1 MRPMLIL
8 FPAAGPP
15 VPGLTHSRALGV
27 AALIAWLVTAG
38 MGAYMAR
45 AWIAGGGLRRRRAGG
60 DELPPAVV
68 LAHASLAVTG
78 LLVWA
83 SYQAVGWTVLA
94 WSAVAL
100 MAAAIGLGISTV
112 TLLTPYPVRQPAG
125 PGTAEASPPGPGP
138 GRDPGPGH
146 VPPRFPAHGADA
158 GEGQAFEI
166 TDEMIAALLTSPPP
180 PPAWWRSR
188 LNLAALI
195 PVVHGVG
202 AITTF
207 LLAVLT
213 AIGAM

>member
-1 MRPMLIL
+1 MVML
-8 FPAAGPP
+8 FPVAVSPA
-15 VPGLTHSRALGV
+15 PGLTHSRALGA
-27 AALIAWLVTAG
+27 AALIAWLVTASI
-38 MGAYMAR
+38 GAYMAR

-68 LAHASLAVTG
+68 LAHASLAITG

-83 SYQAVGWTVLA
+83 SYQAAGWTVLA

-100 MAAAIGLGISTV
+100 MTAAIGLGISTV
-112 TLLTPYPVRQPAG
+112 TLLTPYPVRQPAV
-125 PGTAEASPPGPGP
+125 PGAAEAGPLGPGP
-138 GRDPGPGH
+138 GRDPGPVH
-146 VPPRFPAHGADA
+146 VAPGAPAPGADA
-158 GEGQAFEI
+158 EEGPAFEI
-166 TDEMIAALLTSPPP
+166 TDEMIAAFLTSPPPPP